1 MVLQTVM
8 IVAYDGSPPL
18 AASSGAM
25 QKGPSMAALTL
36 YHLAPSR
43 SSVVHWMLE
52 EVGEPFDLH
61 VLKRGE
67 NREPAY
73 LAINPMGKVPAL
85 RHGDA
90 IITEV
95 AAICCYL
102 ADAFPQARL
111 NIPIGDPRRGPYLK
125 WLFFNPGALEPAIM
139 DRAFKR
145 AEEAPRQALPYGDFD
160 TTMDVVA
167 RAVSGSRF
175 LMGDQFTAAD
185 VVIGSSLR
193 WATMFSLIP
202 PRAEFSDYIARV
214 SDRPAAKRA
223 VAKDEELKAQ
233 QG

>member
-1 MVLQTVM
+1 M
-8 IVAYDGSPPL
+8 
-18 AASSGAM
+18 
-25 QKGPSMAALTL
+25 
-36 YHLAPSR
+36 R
-43 SSVVHWMLE
+43 SS
-52 EVGEPFDLH
+52 P
-61 VLKRGE
+61 R
-67 NREPAY
+67 
-73 LAINPMGKVPAL
+73 L
-85 RHGDA
+85 RR
-90 IITEV
+90 
-95 AAICCYL
+95 YL

-125 WLFFNPGALEPAIM
+125 WLFFNPGALEPAIL

-167 RAVSGSRF
+167 RAVSGSPF

-193 WATMFSLIP
+193 WATLFNLIP
-202 PRAEFSDYIARV
+202 TRAEFSDYIARV